1 MKKENKKKIALPI
14 VLGVAGLLFLI
25 IICGAVFLVRRIKGG
40 AGDGNDLNNKY
51 KSGVSYK
58 PEDSYKSEVSY
69 KDETYTNIYNYI
81 KDYED
86 YLNEQAKVGSE
97 AEDFSESSD
106 GAAVNVPTFTDTNV
120 RTEGVIEPD
129 VVKTDGEYIYR
140 TSTDGR
146 TLFTYRVKD
155 GEIEK
160 LSEKKILED
169 YYYFKDL
176 CIYGDKIVALGTYNA
191 PTGNYGLTNDEL
203 AYSYNPYSK
212 TFITFIDI
220 SDKSEPVVEKIL
232 YQSGDYYSSRIID
245 GVIYTFSLYSVEPY
259 ILEQKKLETYI
270 PAVDGEILCP
280 EDLAAY
286 KKSNYFYLVA
296 SSVNADE
303 QSVVDK
309 LALFGGSSTPYVSE
323 NAIYDTVWKWG
334 SDADTTLVKITMD
347 AGKLD
352 FACDGTFPGELLN
365 DYSIDEYKGNLRL
378 VTSYFNEKGERRN
391 GLYVLDSNLNKVS
404 VIKAL
409 APDETIRSARFMGNI
424 AYFVTYRVQDYFYD
438 PLFAIDLSDPE
449 NPKITDYMKLPG
461 FSGYLHPYGE
471 NKLLGIGY
479 DTDEETGIMNCVKFS
494 MFDTTDPFDIKEEAT
509 CNFRPCQSINV
520 LGDRNSFMYNP
531 ADGTFG
537 TGVTISRGTIYYA
550 EKNNDSDDWYTPEKN
565 THKNDDGVLIQ
576 DEGPILPEGASFNDY
591 GFSYLVMDYEEGKGF
606 TVKLNYDLGK
616 NTSPYEFRQSRGI
629 VIGDYIYIVDPH
641 NGIESFDTENYK
653 LVDASK

>member
-69 KDETYTNIYNYI
+69 KDEIYTNIYNYI

-176 CIYGDKIVALGTYNA
+176 CIYGDKIIALGTYNA
-191 PTGNYGLTNDEL
+191 PTGNYGLTNDEF

-309 LALFGGSSTPYVSE
+309 LAVFGGSSTPYVSE

-365 DYSIDEYKGNLRL
+365 DYSIDEYEGNLRL

-438 PLFAIDLSDPE
+438 PLFAVDLSDPE

-576 DEGPILPEGASFNDY
+576 DEGPTLPEGASFNDY

-616 NTSPYEFRQSRGI
+616 NTSPYEFTQSRGI